1 LFRSRLEKILR
12 EFWLMYVEA
21 KMRKIFHEIL
31 ILFQFKKAGQ
41 AETKN
46 DEIFFFEILEI
57 FEKS

>member
-1 LFRSRLEKILR
+1 
-12 EFWLMYVEA
+12 MYVEA

-46 DEIFFFEILEI
+46 DNFVFEILEI
-57 FEKS
+57 FENREKFSKMLIF

>member
-1 LFRSRLEKILR
+1 
-12 EFWLMYVEA
+12 MYVEA

-46 DEIFFFEILEI
+46 YIFEILEI
-57 FEKS
+57 FEKSWKIFENVNFLIF

>member
-1 LFRSRLEKILR
+1 
-12 EFWLMYVEA
+12 MYVEA

-46 DEIFFFEILEI
+46 GNFVFEILEI
-57 FEKS
+57 FEKSWKIFENVNFLIF

>member
-1 LFRSRLEKILR
+1 
-12 EFWLMYVEA
+12 MYVEA

-46 DEIFFFEILEI
+46 DSFWKFLKNREKFSKMLIF
-57 FEKS
+57 